1 VSARAWLPGHLSS
14 SKVDVASEQR
24 NLDPVPADDRELA
37 YELTAM
43 TDEQLE
49 FLNQTGTGP
58 DAALPPQLQLERRAM
73 FVRHADR
80 LMELLLARGHW
91 PTKARVGADAAQGAW
106 LIAQHADTQLDVQR
120 LALVL
125 LRVAVAE
132 GGAGASGARELA
144 MLEDRVA
151 VNEGRPQTYGTQIAE
166 VTDGQPVPWPC
177 AEPERLDE
185 LRAEAGLEPFAE
197 HTARDT

>member
-1 VSARAWLPGHLSS
+1 
-14 SKVDVASEQR
+14 VDVAGEQR

-37 YELTAM
+37 DELTAM

-49 FLNQTGTGP
+49 FLNQAGTGA
-58 DAALPPQLQLERRAM
+58 DAALSPEQQLDRRAM

-80 LMELLLARGHW
+80 LMELLLATGHW
-91 PTKARVGADAAQGAW
+91 PTKARVGPDAAQGAW

-120 LALVL
+120 VALAL

-166 VTDGQPVPWPC
+166 VADGKPVPWPC
-177 AEPERLDE
+177 TEPERLDE
-185 LRAEAGLEPFAE
+185 LRAGVGLEPLAGQPAQP
-197 HTARDT
+197 T

>member
-1 VSARAWLPGHLSS
+1 
-14 SKVDVASEQR
+14 VDVAGEQR

-37 YELTAM
+37 DELTAM

-49 FLNQTGTGP
+49 FLNQAGTGA
-58 DAALPPQLQLERRAM
+58 DAALSPEQQLDRRAM
-73 FVRHADR
+73 FVQRVA
-80 LMELLLARGHW
+80 LA
-91 PTKARVGADAAQGAW
+91 
-106 LIAQHADTQLDVQR
+106 
-120 LALVL
+120 L

-166 VTDGQPVPWPC
+166 VADGKPVPWPC
-177 AEPERLDE
+177 TEPERLDE
-185 LRAEAGLEPFAE
+185 LRAGVGLEPLAGQPAQP
-197 HTARDT
+197 T